1 MKKNIV
7 TGLLIILCN
16 CSFLLTFAD
25 VRLPAII
32 GSHMVMQQNTDVK
45 IWGWADPGEK
55 ISVSTNWDTAT
66 ITTTGANNAKWSL
79 LLKTPAAGGPYTI
92 TIKANNTTV
101 LEDVMIGEVWDCSGQ
116 SNMEMHF
123 NWGVK
128 EYTTDA
134 DNATNKQLR
143 FFHIP
148 KLTADQPQDDTKGNW
163 VVCNPND
170 MKRFSL
176 VGYFFG
182 QQLQQVLN
190 VPVGLINASWGGTP
204 AEVWT
209 PKDAIEKDLVLHE
222 AATHLTPKDGWPIS
236 AGYTYNAMI
245 NPITNYTIA
254 GVIWY
259 QGESNVEASSTYQ
272 SLFTTMITSWR
283 KEWHKDLPFYFVQIA
298 PFSGYGNNIS
308 AALLR
313 EAQTKTLS
321 VPNTGMVVIHDLVTD
336 IKNIHP
342 HNKKD
347 VGLRLANY
355 ALAETYGKK
364 QLTYKSP
371 MYKSMTIE
379 KDKIRIN
386 FNDAD
391 KGLVSKGTTLTDFY
405 IAGEDKIF
413 TPAVAV
419 IKGNTVVVSNKNI
432 KHPIAVRFGFTNDAM
447 PNLFSKDGLPV
458 NIFRTDDWND
468 VK

>member
-1 MKKNIV
+1 MKKNIR
-7 TGLLIILCN
+7 TSMMILLCHL
-16 CSFLLTFAD
+16 SFLISFAD

-32 GSHMVMQQNTDVK
+32 GSHMVLQQNTTVK
-45 IWGWADPGEK
+45 IWGWADPTEK
-55 ISVSTNWDTAT
+55 ISISTSWDTTTVTT
-66 ITTTGANNAKWSL
+66 IAANSAKWNL

-101 LEDVMIGEVWDCSGQ
+101 LEDVLIGEVWDCSGQ

-123 NWGVK
+123 NWGIK

-134 DNATNKQLR
+134 DNANNKQLH
-143 FFHIP
+143 FFNIP
-148 KLTADQPQDDTKGNW
+148 KLTAEQPQDDTKGNW
-163 VVCNPND
+163 VVCNPGD

-209 PKDAIEKDLVLHE
+209 PKEAIEKEMILHE
-222 AATHLTPKDGWPIS
+222 AATKLEPKDGWPITS
-236 AGYTYNAMI
+236 GYTYNAMI
-245 NPITNYTIA
+245 NPITDYSIA

-259 QGESNVEASSTYQ
+259 QGESNVGAASSYQ
-272 SLFTTMITSWR
+272 FLFTTMINSWR
-283 KEWHKDLPFYFVQIA
+283 KAWHKELPFYFVQLA
-298 PFSGYGNNIS
+298 PFSGYGGIS
-308 AALLR
+308 GALLR

-336 IKNIHP
+336 VKDIHP
-342 HNKKD
+342 RNKKD

-355 ALAETYGKK
+355 ALAETYNKK

-371 MYKSMTIE
+371 MYKSMVVE

-386 FNDAD
+386 FTDAD
-391 KGLVSKGTTLTDFY
+391 NGLISKGGALTDFY
-405 IAGEDKIF
+405 IAGTDKKF
-413 TPAVAV
+413 LPAIAI
-419 IKGNTVVVSNKNI
+419 IKGNTILVSNKNVQQ
-432 KHPIAVRFGFTNDAM
+432 PVAVRFGFTNAAI
-447 PNLFSKDGLPV
+447 PNLFSKEGLPV
-458 NIFRTDDWND
+458 NIFRTDDWNEM
-468 VK
+468 K

>member
-1 MKKNIV
+1 MKKNMLTVVMI
-7 TGLLIILCN
+7 LLCN
-16 CSFLLTFAD
+16 LSFLISFGD

-32 GSHMVMQQNTDVK
+32 GSHMVLQQNTTVK
-45 IWGWADPGEK
+45 IWGWADPAEK
-55 ISVSTNWDTAT
+55 ISISTSWDTTT
-66 ITTTGANNAKWSL
+66 ITTTAASSAKWNL
-79 LLKTPAAGGPYTI
+79 LLKTPPAGGSYTI

-101 LEDVMIGEVWDCSGQ
+101 LEDVLIGEVWDCSGQ

-123 NWGVK
+123 NWGIK

-143 FFHIP
+143 FFQIP
-148 KLTADQPQDDTKGNW
+148 KLTTEQPQDDTKGNW

-190 VPVGLINASWGGTP
+190 MPVGLINASWGGTP

-209 PKDAIEKDLVLHE
+209 PKEAIEKEIVLRD
-222 AATHLTPKDGWPIS
+222 AATKLEPKDWWPITP
-236 AGYTYNAMI
+236 GYTYNAMI
-245 NPITNYTIA
+245 NPITDYSIA

-259 QGESNVEASSTYQ
+259 QGEANVSAASGYQ
-272 SLFTTMITSWR
+272 FLFTTMINSWR
-283 KEWHKDLPFYFVQIA
+283 KAWHKELPFYFVQLA
-298 PFSGYGNNIS
+298 PFSGYVGIS
-308 AALLR
+308 GALLR

-336 IKNIHP
+336 VKDIHP

-364 QLTYKSP
+364 QPAYKSP
-371 MYKSMTIE
+371 MYKSMAVE

-386 FNDAD
+386 FTDAD
-391 KGLVSKGTTLTDFY
+391 NGLVTKGTALTDFY
-405 IAGEDKIF
+405 IAGADKKF
-413 TPAVAV
+413 LPAVAV
-419 IKGNTVVVSNKNI
+419 VKGNTIVVSNKNI
-432 KHPIAVRFGFTNDAM
+432 QLPVAVRFGFTNAAM
-447 PNLFSKDGLPV
+447 PNLFSKEGLPV
-458 NIFRTDDWND
+458 NIFRTDDWD
-468 VK
+468 EVK